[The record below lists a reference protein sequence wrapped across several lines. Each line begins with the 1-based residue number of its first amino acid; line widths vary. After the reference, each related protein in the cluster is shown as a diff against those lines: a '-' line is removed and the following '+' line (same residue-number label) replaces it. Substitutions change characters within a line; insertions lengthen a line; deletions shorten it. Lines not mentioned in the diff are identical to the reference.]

1 MEKQIK
7 QFHTQYVECHNEGLH
22 GKGEFLRW
30 EDHPELLPYEWSRA
44 AKAINEELKVNP
56 DAGLQTVSCGRFGG
70 TCSSS
75 HPECRKLR
83 GHAEKMGV

>member
-1 MEKQIK
+1 MEEQIK
-7 QFHTQYVECHNEGLH
+7 QFRIQYVECHDAGMH

-30 EDHPELLPYEWSRA
+30 ADHPELLPYAWSRA
-44 AKAINEELKVNP
+44 ARAINEELKVNP
-56 DAGLQTVSCGRFGG
+56 NAGLQTVSCERFGG

-83 GHAEKMGV
+83 GYAEKMGV